1 MQGLVSSKGERERE
15 RERERESSGALFGL
29 DEDQWGMF
37 EGK

>member
-1 MQGLVSSKGERERE
+1 MQGLVSSKGE